1 MPDPGTSGDHPHD
14 ELAAAAPADAVP
26 DAAEP
31 AEHVVAE
38 PDVHRGAPAEG
49 RAEDPGTV
57 SDRVSGRVSDGI
69 LPQDRAE
76 LEPWFVE
83 RYAQYWSSQGLSVIE
98 GRMVGHLLL
107 SDSPVSAD
115 ELAVAS
121 GASRGSVSTYTRR
134 LVEIGFVRRVRRPGD
149 RSHYFVMDADVW
161 GGFLENEHAYLVKQ
175 RELASTALALMP
187 PSGPA
192 HERIRNM
199 HGYMEWLLGYYGT
212 LRSEWT
218 RHKEGL
224 AEAEDPT
231 GP

>member
-1 MPDPGTSGDHPHD
+1 MPDPTRD
-14 ELAAAAPADAVP
+14 ATAPRDDSAPRD
-26 DAAEP
+26 DDP
-31 AEHVVAE
+31 A
-38 PDVHRGAPAEG
+38 PR
-49 RAEDPGTV
+49 
-57 SDRVSGRVSDGI
+57 
-69 LPQDRAE
+69 DRAE
-76 LEPWFVE
+76 LEPWFVD

-107 SDSPVSAD
+107 SDQPVSAD
-115 ELAVAS
+115 ELAKAS

-161 GGFLENEHAYLVKQ
+161 GGFLDNEHAYLVKQ
-175 RELASTALALMP
+175 RELASTALELMP

-212 LRSEWT
+212 LRSEWA

-224 AEAEDPT
+224 AGADENP
-231 GP
+231 PRP

>member
-1 MPDPGTSGDHPHD
+1 MPDPV
-14 ELAAAAPADAVP
+14 PAP
-26 DAAEP
+26 DASSESDP
-31 AEHVVAE
+31 A
-38 PDVHRGAPAEG
+38 
-49 RAEDPGTV
+49 
-57 SDRVSGRVSDGI
+57 

-83 RYAQYWSSQGLSVIE
+83 RYAQYWASQGLSAIE

-107 SDSPVSAD
+107 SDRPVSAE
-115 ELAVAS
+115 ELARAA

-134 LVEIGFVRRVRRPGD
+134 LVEIGFARRVRRPGD

-161 GGFLENEHAYLVKQ
+161 GGFLDNEHAYLVKQ
-175 RELASTALALMP
+175 RDLAGTALALMP
-187 PSGPA
+187 TGPA

-224 AEAEDPT
+224 A
-231 GP
+231 GPGRPDQAGASDDESPSAP